1 MTLENLKLNLMPF
14 LTGQV
19 RPTFYFDGI
28 LCSVQH
34 KAESKTSVNTPN
46 EKQK

>member
-1 MTLENLKLNLMPF
+1 MTLENLKLYLMPF

-19 RPTFYFDGI
+19 WPMFFDGI
-28 LCSVQH
+28 LCSVH
-34 KAESKTSVNTPN
+34 PKAESKTSVNTPN